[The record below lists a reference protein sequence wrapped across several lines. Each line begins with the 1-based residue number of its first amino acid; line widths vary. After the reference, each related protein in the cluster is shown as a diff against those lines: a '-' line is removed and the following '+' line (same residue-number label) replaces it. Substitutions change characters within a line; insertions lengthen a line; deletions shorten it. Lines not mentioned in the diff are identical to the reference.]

1 MAADFEPGWRPEG
14 RFEFSIGEPGQAFQ
28 QVRSSLPFFPAWPD
42 SVSDGGTAD
51 GLAIRAASV
60 RGLHHR
66 YDGKPRQDSYGVA
79 LSEDGQWLI
88 AVVADGVGKGPKSQN
103 AAALVSRHG
112 PELIRDQLASAS
124 RSHSGSTSVSTSAEP
139 SDLDW
144 WSVFEQLATIIV
156 KYGQRNLETP
166 SSDRGSR
173 GTVPSAREVASKMAS
188 TATFAICH
196 TAPSLQDGWK
206 VTIASQGDSPVWA
219 LSAGG
224 RWRRLAGPKPLGA
237 DGLATSKVLALP
249 LLPAERGT
257 HLVTT
262 EILAPDCTLFLMSDG
277 VGDPLGD
284 ADDDVAVTLGQAWAR
299 PPLQHQF
306 TAQIGFGRKGWDDD
320 RTVVG
325 IWADGGMFVSG
336 GEFASRSQVASGG
349 QEPQPADPPEPEG
362 VGPTPREPEADPATH
377 VRHAEGA
384 AQAGHGGHTQSSAR
398 AERADQ
404 AGHTERP
411 EHLKHPEHSEHSEH
425 PEEAAADG

>member
-1 MAADFEPGWRPEG
+1 MAADTEPGWQPEG
-14 RFEFSIGEPGQAFQ
+14 RFEFSIGEPGQAFR
-28 QVRSSLPFFPAWPD
+28 QVRSTLPFFPVQPD
-42 SVSDGGTAD
+42 SVSDGGTAG

-66 YDGKPRQDSYGVA
+66 YDGKPRQDSYGAA

-112 PELIRDQLASAS
+112 PELIRDRLASA
-124 RSHSGSTSVSTSAEP
+124 GTAP
-139 SDLDW
+139 SELDW
-144 WSVFEQLATIIV
+144 WSVFEQLAIIIV
-156 KYGQRNLETP
+156 KDGQRNLEKP
-166 SSDRGSR
+166 SSDRGTR
-173 GTVPSAREVASKMAS
+173 GTVPSAREVASEMAS

-196 TAPSLQDGWK
+196 TAPSVQDGWK
-206 VTIASQGDSPVWA
+206 VTVASQGDSPVWA

-262 EILAPDCTLFLMSDG
+262 EILTPDCALLLMSDG

-284 ADDDVAVTLGQAWAR
+284 ADDDVAATLGQAWAR

-306 TAQIGFGRKGWDDD
+306 TAQIGFGRKGFDDD

-325 IWADGGMFVSG
+325 IWADGVAFVNG
-336 GEFASRSQVASGG
+336 GR
-349 QEPQPADPPEPEG
+349 EPQPADVPEPGAVES
-362 VGPTPREPEADPATH
+362 TRREPGADVAGQ
-377 VRHAEGA
+377 AA
-384 AQAGHGGHTQSSAR
+384 AQAVQAGNTG
-398 AERADQ
+398 Q
-404 AGHTERP
+404 AGHAS
-411 EHLKHPEHSEHSEH
+411 HASH
-425 PEEAAADG
+425 PEEVVTDD